1 MTEDEIWE
9 LIRRSWQGVP
19 LNDAQK
25 EIVREYLRRRLSE
38 QAIREFETG
47 YRPPPP
53 PPPAPPRPP
62 WWSRPANI
70 ARGGVYL
77 VLVYLFVA
85 AVADS
90 FVDPPQIAGGSGPC
104 AIGAGMVPLHVDPSA
119 TGPNGALSA
128 AMGELEMLCGNSN
141 LNCSG
146 GACPTCGPDFAVQT
160 VEIKSRILWYTA
172 DVTAI
177 CQCWCK

>member
-9 LIRRSWQGVP
+9 LIRRTWQGAP
-19 LNDAQK
+19 LNEAQK
-25 EIVREYLRRRLSE
+25 EIVREYLSRRLSE
-38 QAIREFETG
+38 STIREFETG

-53 PPPAPPRPP
+53 PPPPPQPP
-62 WWSRPANI
+62 WWQRLGRV
-70 ARGGVYL
+70 ARGTGYA

-85 AVADS
+85 AVADR
-90 FVDPPQIAGGSGPC
+90 FVEPPQISGGSGPC
-104 AIGAGMVPLHVDPSA
+104 NIAAGTVPLHVDPSA
-119 TGPNGALSA
+119 TGPNGALA
-128 AMGELEMLCGNSN
+128 DAMAELAVQCGNSN
-141 LNCSG
+141 LSCSPG
-146 GACPTCGPDFAVQT
+146 GCPTCAPDVAVQT